1 MSSGEQ
7 ARQELLTSL
16 DNEWHEIKSWN
27 PVPGLFP
34 QTGAETVKVRGSSEE
49 VGEQTITK
57 YEIVV
62 MDEGKVVGHY
72 RVVAEETLGDYLD
85 RFDE

>member
-1 MSSGEQ
+1 MSEEG
-7 ARQELLTSL
+7 RRELLTSL

-34 QTGAETVKVRGSSEE
+34 QTGAETVKVRGTSEE
-49 VGEQTITK
+49 AGETTITR

-62 MDEGKVVGHY
+62 IDDGHVVGHY
-72 RVVAEETLGDYLD
+72 KVVAEEKLGDYLD
-85 RFDE
+85 RFDD

>member
-1 MSSGEQ
+1 MSEEG
-7 ARQELLTSL
+7 RQELLTSL
-16 DNEWHEIKSWN
+16 DNEWHEIRSWN

-34 QTGAETVKVRGSSEE
+34 QSGAETVKVRGSSEQ
-49 VGEQTITK
+49 VGETTITR

-62 MDEGKVVGHY
+62 LDDGQVVGHY
-72 RVVAEETLGDYLD
+72 KVVAEEKLADYLD

>member
-1 MSSGEQ
+1 MSEEG
-7 ARQELLTSL
+7 RQELLTSL

-34 QTGAETVKVRGSSEE
+34 QTGAETVKVRGTSEE
-49 VGEQTITK
+49 VGDTTITRF
-57 YEIVV
+57 EIVV
-62 MDEGKVVGHY
+62 LDDGEVVGHY
-72 RVVAEETLGDYLD
+72 KVVAEEKLGNYTD